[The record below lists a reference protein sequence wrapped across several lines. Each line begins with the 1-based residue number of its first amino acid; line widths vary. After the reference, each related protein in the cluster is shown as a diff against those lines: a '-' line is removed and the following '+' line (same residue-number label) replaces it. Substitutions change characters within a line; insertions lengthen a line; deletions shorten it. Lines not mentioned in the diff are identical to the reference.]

1 MKIEE
6 GYSESN
12 ATKSEC
18 FGAEILE
25 SEQNMEFS
33 ERLYMRRNSGK
44 KLSLFRSFE
53 LISPDIHPETEGVHI
68 AVPRVRPQCVTTHIA
83 GIKRTFTDQISP

>member
-33 ERLYMRRNSGK
+33 ERLYMRRNCRKNKYSTNPQ
-44 KLSLFRSFE
+44 
-53 LISPDIHPETEGVHI
+53 ISRLECWIEGVHI
-68 AVPRVRPQCVTTHIA
+68 AVPRVRP
-83 GIKRTFTDQISP
+83 